1 MYRPDDHPTHTT
13 RLRRGTGKRY
23 TPVQATTAAV
33 PLRYP
38 VVPMLTILGTLT
50 AIMAAN
56 SIVAGL

>member
-1 MYRPDDHPTHTT
+1 MYRPYNNPTLTT
-13 RLRRGTGKRY
+13 RLRRGTGKPY
-23 TPVQATTAAV
+23 APAQAVPAAV

-56 SIVAGL
+56 SIVASL